1 MAEITSFECN
11 SLFDWKSPKKMM
23 LDSVNL
29 FWLLHMLQLVSLF
42 DLSIFLELMTCIDFI
57 YDVNWRHEFPACTNG
72 GGGQVPHF

>member
-1 MAEITSFECN
+1 
-11 SLFDWKSPKKMM
+11 M

-72 GGGQVPHF
+72 GVKYRTFREAVERFPKLRKMNILLEKVKN